1 MKYYTDDGTT
11 KDSGQVTIGT
21 FRMSDF
27 RHHEITDGGIT
38 SIVYPVNIKYKL
50 SSSIKD
56 YANLKYVTFGIAQTV
71 GFVEGNEV
79 KMSLVYEDFE

>member
-1 MKYYTDDGTT
+1 MKL
-11 KDSGQVTIGT
+11 
-21 FRMSDF
+21 RMAD
-27 RHHEITDGGIT
+27 
-38 SIVYPVNIKYKL
+38 YPVNIKYVL

-56 YANLKYVTFGIAQTV
+56 YTNLKYVTFGIAQTV